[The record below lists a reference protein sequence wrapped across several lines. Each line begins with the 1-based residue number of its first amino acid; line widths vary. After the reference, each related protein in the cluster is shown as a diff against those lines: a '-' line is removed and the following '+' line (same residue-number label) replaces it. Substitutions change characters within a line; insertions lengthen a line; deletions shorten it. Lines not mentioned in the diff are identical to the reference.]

1 MKINITDPVLLGEA
15 LVKTVNY
22 LFDAEKHHFE
32 ETFSDFVG
40 FDSQDSYEEAIEKV
54 EAIPG
59 GTGHIFYLLLILKL
73 GYKELFEEHEDGV

>member
-1 MKINITDPVLLGEA
+1 MKACLTDPMVLNEA
-15 LVKTVNY
+15 LVKVVNY
-22 LFDAEKHHFE
+22 PFESEKRHFE

-59 GTGHIFYLLLILKL
+59 GTEHIFYQILILKA
-73 GYKELFEEHEDGV
+73 GFQDVFDEFEK